1 MATQSHKLHKEVL
14 QYSYNGKAVR
24 FRMIEDEV
32 YIPVTDLRR
41 FFNIKYTEHPA
52 YQLCPSASRIVFYRN
67 GDTLQSIVAHDIP
80 FLCKCGK
87 RRELTKDE
95 SDKFEWIR
103 SIRNHIKDQAANK
116 ALEDAGAS
124 IRVFTSQFGSIRVTI
139 DDQNNP
145 HFCLSDVCAALEL
158 TAKGVKQRLEDE
170 VISNYPISDALGRQQ
185 LALFVSE
192 DGLYDVILDSRKPE
206 AKKFRKW
213 VTSEVLPS
221 IRRTGGYVVATDND
235 DPEVVMAR
243 GLLAAKE
250 ALERAEQRALAAE
263 GNYAIAKP
271 KAEYYDAVIA
281 ARELYTTLQ
290 LAGELG
296 MCYRTL
302 RSRLFKLGICTT
314 LTGKLIL
321 QPDYESW
328 GEMEEITG
336 KKNISA
342 LKWNKEGREKVFA
355 LIAPGLPT

>member
-1 MATQSHKLHKEVL
+1 MAKPTPKPHKEVI
-14 QYSYNGKAVR
+14 QHSYNGRAVR
-24 FRMIEDEV
+24 FRLVEDEV
-32 YIPVTDLRR
+32 YIPVTDLRN
-41 FFNIKYTEHPA
+41 FFNIKYTEFPA
-52 YQLCPSASRIVFYRN
+52 YQLCPSANRIVFYRN
-67 GDTLQSIVAHDIP
+67 GTTLQSIVAHDIP
-80 FLCKCGK
+80 ALCKCGK
-87 RRELTKDE
+87 RRDLTKE
-95 SDKFEWIR
+95 EEAKFEWIR
-103 SIRNHIKDQAANK
+103 SIRNLIKDEATNK
-116 ALEDAGAS
+116 ELEAVGSS
-124 IRVFTSQFGSIRVTI
+124 IRVFTSQFGTMRVVT
-139 DDQNNP
+139 DENNDP
-145 HFCLSDVCAALEL
+145 HFCLSDVCTALDL
-158 TAKGVKQRLEDE
+158 TAKEVKRRLEDE
-170 VISNYPISDALGRQQ
+170 VVTKRPISDTLGRQQ

-221 IRRTGGYVVATDND
+221 IRRTGGYVVATEDD

-250 ALERAEQRALAAE
+250 ALERAEQRALTAE